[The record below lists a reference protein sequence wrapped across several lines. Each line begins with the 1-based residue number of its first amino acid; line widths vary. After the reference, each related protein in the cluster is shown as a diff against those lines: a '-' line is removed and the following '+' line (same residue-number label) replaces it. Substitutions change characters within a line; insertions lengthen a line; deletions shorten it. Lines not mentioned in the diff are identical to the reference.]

1 MFGHF
6 GANFGLISQF
16 GAKLVK
22 EKQCEQ
28 WVRWFLNSLLP
39 SKLQFATIFVF
50 LAMGAKCWKVGN
62 LLGAIS
68 IKTITVKEAPK
79 LAKNTPKFG
88 QILSIAQSNWGQ
100 LLSTDIPKTTISQTN
115 PNVSKFPALNTC
127 EPACTKMAVTGM
139 LTSKEECKT
148 CSNKARRNHKSKS

>member
-1 MFGHF
+1 MRVFQPKTFCRILLEVSMFGHF
-6 GANFGLISQF
+6 GANFGLTSQF

-28 WVRWFLNSLLP
+28 WLRWFLNSLLP

-62 LLGAIS
+62 LLGAMS

-79 LAKNTPKFG
+79 TGQKYPK
-88 QILSIAQSNWGQ
+88 ILPNIVNSTVQ
-100 LLSTDIPKTTISQTN
+100 LGPTTFS
-115 PNVSKFPALNTC
+115 
-127 EPACTKMAVTGM
+127 
-139 LTSKEECKT
+139 
-148 CSNKARRNHKSKS
+148 